1 MAYILAID
9 QGTTSS
15 RAIVYDQNKKVICK
29 AQRPLELC
37 FPQPGWV
44 EVDANVLW
52 QSVAA
57 VINEVILCPDI
68 EPGQIKGIAI
78 TNQRETTVVWDK
90 KTGNP
95 IANAIVWQSRQ
106 TADICKNL
114 REAGKGELV
123 RRKTGL
129 PIDPYFSAGKI
140 RFILDAVP
148 GAQLRAERGD
158 LLFGTVDTW
167 LIWKLTGGKAHL
179 TDYSNASRTMLFNII
194 KKRWD
199 SELLALFNVPEKML
213 PEVCP
218 SAGDFGIAAG
228 GFLHGGKITVRSVL
242 GDQQAALFGQNC
254 LQEGAAKATFGTGGF
269 LLMNTGLKP
278 IVSNKGL
285 LTTIAW
291 NLGGETVYALE
302 GSFFTAGSGVNWLI
316 DSVRL
321 LDDPGQADRLAM
333 SASEDDKVFFIPA
346 LSGLG
351 TPWWNDRVRGAFM
364 GLTQAAGKAEL
375 ARAVLE
381 SSVYQAE
388 TIFSLMQAESRIG
401 LKEIKVD
408 GGMVKS
414 DFLLSF
420 LSDILNIRIN
430 RPVDYEATALGVALL
445 AGIEADM
452 WDYDT
457 LRTENALIDKTFE
470 PHMDEEERAARI
482 KEWQEAV
489 AAIISYY

>member
-1 MAYILAID
+1 
-9 QGTTSS
+9 
-15 RAIVYDQNKKVICK
+15 
-29 AQRPLELC
+29 
-37 FPQPGWV
+37 
-44 EVDANVLW
+44 
-52 QSVAA
+52 
-57 VINEVILCPDI
+57 
-68 EPGQIKGIAI
+68 
-78 TNQRETTVVWDK
+78 
-90 KTGNP
+90 
-95 IANAIVWQSRQ
+95 
-106 TADICKNL
+106 
-114 REAGKGELV
+114 
-123 RRKTGL
+123 
-129 PIDPYFSAGKI
+129 
-140 RFILDAVP
+140 
-148 GAQLRAERGD
+148 
-158 LLFGTVDTW
+158 
-167 LIWKLTGGKAHL
+167 
-179 TDYSNASRTMLFNII
+179 
-194 KKRWD
+194 
-199 SELLALFNVPEKML
+199 
-213 PEVCP
+213 
-218 SAGDFGIAAG
+218 
-228 GFLHGGKITVRSVL
+228 
-242 GDQQAALFGQNC
+242 
-254 LQEGAAKATFGTGGF
+254 
-269 LLMNTGLKP
+269 MNTGLKP

-291 NLGGETVYALE
+291 NLRGETVYALE

>member
-1 MAYILAID
+1 MTYIMAVD

-15 RAIVYDQNKKVICK
+15 RAIIYDLNKKIVCK
-29 AQRPLELC
+29 AQRPLKLYY
-37 FPQPGWV
+37 PQPGWV
-44 EVDANVLW
+44 EVDASVLW
-52 QSVAA
+52 QSVLA
-57 VINEVILCPDI
+57 VINEVITNPEI
-68 EPGQIKGIAI
+68 NPGQIKAIGI

-90 KTGNP
+90 NTGIP

-106 TADICKNL
+106 TAGICENF
-114 REAGKGELV
+114 REAGKEELV
-123 RRKTGL
+123 RSKTGL

-148 GAQLRAERGD
+148 GAQSRAEQGE
-158 LLFGTVDTW
+158 LLFGTIDTW
-167 LIWKLTGGKAHL
+167 LIWQLTSGKVHR

-194 KKRWD
+194 EKRWD
-199 SELLALFNVPEKML
+199 DELLKLFNIPAKML
-213 PEVCP
+213 PEVQA
-218 SAGDFGIAAG
+218 SAGDFGIAETR
-228 GFLHGGKITVRSVL
+228 FLQGNWIPVNSVL

-254 LQEGAAKATFGTGGF
+254 LEEGAAKATFGTGGF
-269 LLMNTGLKP
+269 LLMNAGSKP
-278 IVSNKGL
+278 VVSKQGL

-291 NLGGETVYALE
+291 HLKGETVYALE
-302 GSFFTAGSGVNWLI
+302 GSFFTAGAGVNWLV

-321 LDDPGQADRLAM
+321 LDNPRQADQLAM
-333 SASEDDKVFFIPA
+333 AASNDEKVLFIPA

-351 TPWWNDRVRGAFM
+351 TPWWNERVRGAFM
-364 GLTQAAGKAEL
+364 GLTLSTGKAEL

-388 TIFSLMQAESRIG
+388 TIFSLMKAESQIG

-414 DFLLSF
+414 DFFLSL

-430 RPVDYEATALGVALL
+430 RPVDYEATAMGVALL
-445 AGIEADM
+445 AGIEAGV
-452 WDYDT
+452 WDYDD
-457 LRTENALIDKTFE
+457 LKDSNGPIDKTFE
-470 PHMDEEERAARI
+470 PDMDEEERSARI
-482 KEWQEAV
+482 EEWQRAV